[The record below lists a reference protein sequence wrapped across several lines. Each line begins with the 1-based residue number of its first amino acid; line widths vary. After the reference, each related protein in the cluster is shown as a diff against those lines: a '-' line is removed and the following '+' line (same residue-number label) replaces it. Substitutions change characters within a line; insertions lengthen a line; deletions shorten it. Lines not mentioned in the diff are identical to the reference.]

1 MSVATPAEILQ
12 FWFGELSTKDW
23 FRKDVALDERIATR
37 FRDTYQALSE
47 RVPDDWLASPEGCL
61 AAVIVLDQ
69 FPRNMFRNDKRSF
82 ATDAAALALSK
93 RAIAARFRCEA
104 RCRPSRLSVYAVS
117 ARGRCGR
124 SSAVG
129 GIVRGARKAGR
140 ARLRRE
146 AQGDHRSLRAFPA
159 SERHPRA
166 RLDGGGDRLPQTA
179 GLVVLTSIPSALA
192 GEGFP
197 PRARA
202 LRQRSGGASRGAR
215 AMAERVRG
223 CFCDFARFRV

>member
-47 RVPDDWLASPEGCL
+47 RVPDDWPASPEGCL

-93 RAIAARFRCEA
+93 RAISAGFDAKLDADRRAFLYMPFQHAEDVADQAQSVELFEALGKPVERDFAARHKAIIDRF
-104 RCRPSRLSVYAVS
+104 
-117 ARGRCGR
+117 GRFPHRNAILGR
-124 SSAVG
+124 DSTAEEIAFLKQPGSS
-129 GIVRGARKAGR
+129 
-140 ARLRRE
+140 
-146 AQGDHRSLRAFPA
+146 F
-159 SERHPRA
+159 
-166 RLDGGGDRLPQTA
+166 
-179 GLVVLTSIPSALA
+179 
-192 GEGFP
+192 
-197 PRARA
+197 
-202 LRQRSGGASRGAR
+202 
-215 AMAERVRG
+215 
-223 CFCDFARFRV
+223 